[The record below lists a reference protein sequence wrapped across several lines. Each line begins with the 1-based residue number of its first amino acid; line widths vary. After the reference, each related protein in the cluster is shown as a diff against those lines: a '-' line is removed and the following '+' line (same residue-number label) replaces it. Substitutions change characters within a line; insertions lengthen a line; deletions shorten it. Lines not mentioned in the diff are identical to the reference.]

1 MPSASIFSITFY
13 ANHSHL
19 SSSVHS
25 VLIYHSNLIS
35 VIYTFVCWLIIT
47 FVIWCVGVEFQIR
60 WMIVFRIGIDSM
72 MIVYWVCF
80 IFILVVSLS
89 RLFCSAGYFLCHKS
103 RSVAIHVLILD
114 WFSYTHYLQLCCSTN
129 SAQQHFLII
138 AI

>member
-1 MPSASIFSITFY
+1 MPSVSIFSITFY
-13 ANHSHL
+13 ANHSYL

-25 VLIYHSNLIS
+25 ALIYHSNLKS
-35 VIYTFVCWLIIT
+35 AIYIFVCWLIIV
-47 FVIWCVGVEFQIR
+47 FVIWCVGVEFKIR

-89 RLFCSAGYFLCHKS
+89 SLSCSAGYFLCHKS
-103 RSVAIHVLILD
+103 ISVAIHVLILD